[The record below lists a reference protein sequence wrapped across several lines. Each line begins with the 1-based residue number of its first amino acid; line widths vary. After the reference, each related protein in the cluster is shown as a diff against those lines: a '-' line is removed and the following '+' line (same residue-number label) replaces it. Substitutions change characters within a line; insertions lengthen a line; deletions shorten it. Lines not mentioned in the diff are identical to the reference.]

1 LSLPSWFLKLVDIL
15 LRISE
20 SFFSISI
27 RSVLILPVYRDIPDK
42 AIFATFPKVIGKA
55 VLSEPRC
62 GVPKNIIPSVEVR
75 ISSNRCPSITAVI
88 IAYEYHHIVSKRKIF
103 YNLPT
108 PSEPLSTRS
117 ELNYYQ
123 TLDRKQLSQQ
133 SKLFAIE

>member
-1 LSLPSWFLKLVDIL
+1 LPL
-15 LRISE
+15 
-20 SFFSISI
+20 
-27 RSVLILPVYRDIPDK
+27 YRDVPDK

-75 ISSNRCPSITAVI
+75 ISSITAVI
-88 IAYEYHHIVSKRKIF
+88 IAYEYHHRVSKRKIF

-123 TLDRKQLSQQ
+123 TLDRKQSSQY